1 MKNNR
6 SKSRKTGKSEKM
18 STAYPDLETIW
29 PGWKIEALLGKG
41 LGGNVYRAARRVNGI
56 VMESAVKIM
65 FRPEDRYDSEH
76 PHAGDVQDYDVAL
89 YKSKAD
95 DGITE
100 ISCLLTL
107 KDCDHVVDIEDF
119 ALVKRDDAIEWD
131 VYIRMELL
139 RSLIDYLGERQRL
152 TEDELIKLGLDLA
165 DVLLHCERNNIVQRD
180 FKVENLYITEGGY
193 KLGDFGIA
201 IKLGETES
209 AFKKG
214 NRNYMAPEVFWE
226 RKYGRTTDIY
236 SVGIILYMLA
246 NGNKMPFFDSD
257 YFFADD
263 AEKERAFNRRVH
275 GEKIPDTSDASPELN
290 YIILKTLN
298 YAPEDRYPDA
308 EALIEALKSLKG
320 NR

>member
-1 MKNNR
+1 
-6 SKSRKTGKSEKM
+6 M

-56 VMESAVKIM
+56 VMKSAVKIM

-76 PHAGDVQDYDVAL
+76 PQAGDVQDYDVAL

-95 DGITE
+95 DGITV

-290 YIILKTLN
+290 DIILKTLN

>member
-1 MKNNR
+1 
-6 SKSRKTGKSEKM
+6 M

-236 SVGIILYMLA
+236 SVGIILLCWPTGIKCRFSIRIIFLRMMQKRNGRLTEGCTAKKFPTRAML
-246 NGNKMPFFDSD
+246 
-257 YFFADD
+257 
-263 AEKERAFNRRVH
+263 RR
-275 GEKIPDTSDASPELN
+275 N
-290 YIILKTLN
+290 
-298 YAPEDRYPDA
+298 
-308 EALIEALKSLKG
+308 
-320 NR
+320 